1 MEEKHFCEY
10 GCGQQAKFQLK
21 NGRWCC
27 CKSYQS
33 CPELKKKNSNANK
46 DKKKTYKNGH
56 PRAMLG
62 KRPWNYGLTKND
74 DERLAI
80 SDETRKKLRDRPN
93 KGRANS
99 VEKQKERIRKI
110 SETSKR
116 NGISGGK
123 RHGSGRGKKGWY
135 KGYWCDSSWELAY
148 VIYNLQHGIKFERN
162 KQGFEYEYNGRR
174 HKFYPDFILEDE
186 TYVEIKGAMTEQ
198 NKVKISS
205 FCDSLIVL
213 DKYRI
218 KPYLDYVKSKYGK
231 NFFDLYEI

>member
-1 MEEKHFCEY
+1 
-10 GCGQQAKFQLK
+10 
-21 NGRWCC
+21 
-27 CKSYQS
+27 
-33 CPELKKKNSNANK
+33 
-46 DKKKTYKNGH
+46 
-56 PRAMLG
+56 MLG
-62 KRPWNYGLTKND
+62 RKPWNYGLTKND
-74 DERLAI
+74 DKRLVV
-80 SDETRKKLRDRPN
+80 SDETRKKWLDRPN
-93 KGRANS
+93 WGKANS

-116 NGISGGK
+116 NGLSGGK

-162 KQGFEYEYNGRR
+162 KQGFEYEYNGQI
-174 HKFYPDFILEDE
+174 HKFYPDFILEDR

-205 FCDSLIVL
+205 FCGSLTVL

-218 KPYLDYVKSKYGK
+218 KPYLDYVKTKYGK

>member
-1 MEEKHFCEY
+1 MEEKHLCEY

-21 NGRWCC
+21 NGKLCC
-27 CKSYQS
+27 SKSYNS
-33 CPELKKKNSNANK
+33 CPCVKKKNSDAHKNK
-46 DKKKTYKNGH
+46 KRIYKNGH
-56 PRAMLG
+56 PMLG
-62 KRPWNYGLTKND
+62 RKPWNYGLTKND

-80 SDETRKKLRDRPN
+80 SDETRKKWLDRPN
-93 KGRANS
+93 WGKANS

-148 VIYNLQHGIKFERN
+148 VIYNLQHGIRFERN
-162 KQGFEYEYNGRR
+162 KQGFEYEYNGQV
-174 HKFYPDFILEDE
+174 HKFYPDFILEDG

-205 FCDSLIVL
+205 FCGSLKVIG
-213 DKYRI
+213 KIEI
-218 KPYLDYVKSKYGK
+218 KLYLNYSIQKYGK